1 MKALYSTSAWAITG
15 GGPFMYT
22 VGFYGIGGQHVT
34 AEASLSKFVGAW
46 GDPRHAKATVWHASY
61 TGGPLSGMSQNWG
74 IDGSPIRYLPYC
86 NYMTFALEVQRAYA
100 WMTAKVYVH

>member
-1 MKALYSTSAWAITG
+1 MQALYQSSAWAIIG

-22 VGFYGIGGQHVT
+22 VGFYGLGGQNVT

-61 TGGPLSGMSQNWG
+61 TGGPLSGQSQNWG
-74 IDGSPIRYLPYC
+74 IDGWPIRYLPYC

-100 WMTAKVYVH
+100 WMTAKIYVH